1 MSRKNNLAQIWAER
15 IEACQASG
23 SNVKAWCRENNVSA
37 SQYYYW
43 IKKLNNNANEIV
55 GDNSVEWAKV
65 SLETKKK
72 NIDNES
78 SIILNYNA
86 FKLEIP
92 KNIKRDDIA
101 EVLAAIVSVC

>member
-55 GDNSVEWAKV
+55 GDNSVEWAEV
-65 SLETKKK
+65 SLKPEIQ

-86 FKLEIP
+86 FKLKIP
-92 KNIKRDDIA
+92 KNIKREDIA
-101 EVLAAIVSVC
+101 EVLAAIVSIC

>member
-1 MSRKNNLAQIWAER
+1 MSMKNNLAQIWAER

-43 IKKLNNNANEIV
+43 IKKLNNNANKIV
-55 GDNSVEWAKV
+55 ADNSVEWAEV
-65 SLETKKK
+65 SLKHEIQS
-72 NIDNES
+72 IDNES

-86 FKLEIP
+86 FKLMIP
-92 KNIKRDDIA
+92 KNIKREDIA
-101 EVLAAIVSVC
+101 EVLAAIVSIC